1 MSTPPTRPVLR
12 ERYERRQ
19 RVVVDA
25 AAVLFAEQGFQG
37 TSVAD
42 LVEATGLTAGG
53 LYHYMGSKDQLL
65 IQICDELMDPLLAAT
80 LDILQDEKHPVDQLR
95 AIVRVWVAHV
105 EHHLEHMRVFQ
116 QERSLLEHGPQWR
129 AVRTKRKRFERILDD
144 VMRRGEDTG
153 DMRFADR
160 RLALLALLGMV
171 NYTPQWFRPGGR
183 LNATEIADGYCDL
196 LLGGG

>member
-95 AIVRVWVAHV
+95 AR
-105 EHHLEHMRVFQ
+105 
-116 QERSLLEHGPQWR
+116 
-129 AVRTKRKRFERILDD
+129 
-144 VMRRGEDTG
+144 
-153 DMRFADR
+153 
-160 RLALLALLGMV
+160 
-171 NYTPQWFRPGGR
+171 
-183 LNATEIADGYCDL
+183 L
-196 LLGGG
+196 LLPQNFIGNTLQAGAAITCAKRISRFTSIS